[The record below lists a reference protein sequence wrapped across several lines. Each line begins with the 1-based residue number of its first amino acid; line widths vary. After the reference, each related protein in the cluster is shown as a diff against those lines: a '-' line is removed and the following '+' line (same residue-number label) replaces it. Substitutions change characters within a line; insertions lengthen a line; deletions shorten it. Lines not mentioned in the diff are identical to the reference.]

1 MKKILLIITL
11 CAVGNA
17 ALVSASTSFN
27 RRWGANSMIA
37 NLPLFFKPYQ
47 YEQYESCHKSEY
59 CKSRQCVRKK
69 AVKKGTKGCTDCAV
83 PATIHKKESDKTRT
97 VTVTAQNTAKKANTK
112 IAKAKQKPAATVA
125 QRATRKENRKLAT
138 AQFNNMRQRQAALE
152 VKKTKLQQELADLER
167 KKQEF
172 GLAKV

>member
-11 CAVGNA
+11 IAVGNA
-17 ALVSASTSFN
+17 AFVSASTSFN

-47 YEQYESCHKSEY
+47 YEAYDNCHKSEF
-59 CKSRQCVRKK
+59 CKSRDCVRKK
-69 AVKKGTKGCTDCAV
+69 TVHKGTKGCADCDT
-83 PATIHKKESDKTRT
+83 PATLHKKTSDKTRT
-97 VTVTAQNTAKKANTK
+97 VTVTAQAKKRKQGTRVA
-112 IAKAKQKPAATVA
+112 IAKPQNTVA
-125 QRATRKENRKLAT
+125 VNQKVARKETRKLANT
-138 AQFNNMRQRQAALE
+138 QFNNMRQRQAKLE
-152 VKKTKLQQELADLER
+152 LEKTKLQRELADLER